1 MAAIQDQEY
10 VKRCAQLASVLGIS
24 LASARRLVDQKAA
37 REGTRDPER
46 RRALAEDMLEAAVGE
61 RSDNNNRLVQLLSS
75 SEGDANFILED

>member
-1 MAAIQDQEY
+1 MAAIQDQDY

-46 RRALAEDMLEAAVGE
+46 RRVLAEDMLEVRWPNGPTTTTVWI
-61 RSDNNNRLVQLLSS
+61 SY
-75 SEGDANFILED
+75 